1 MRRALKINPIDQDVN
16 SKVGISLPFNGS
28 SVFNSTITSSQ
39 QLKSNLLNL
48 LLTEKGEKLFD
59 VEFGVGLRR
68 LLFENV
74 TDTEF
79 LKQLIIKEIEKYLPT
94 LIIQEFRVDIQESNQ
109 IDIYLK
115 YASETDLRSDDMTLI
130 FN

>member
-1 MRRALKINPIDQDVN
+1 MRRASRINPIDQDVN

-28 SVFNSTITSSQ
+28 AVFNSTITSSQ

-79 LKQLIIKEIEKYLPT
+79 IKQLVVKEIEKYLPT
-94 LIIQEFRVDIQESNQ
+94 LIIQEFRVDLQESNQ

>member
-28 SVFNSTITSSQ
+28 AVFNSAFTTSQ
-39 QLKSNLLNL
+39 HTKSKLLNL
-48 LLTEKGEKLFD
+48 HLTEKGEKLFNL
-59 VEFGVGLRR
+59 EFGVGLRR

-79 LKQLIIKEIEKYLPT
+79 LKQLVIKEIEKYLPT
-94 LIIQEFRVDIQESNQ
+94 LIIQEFRVDVQDNNQ

>member
-1 MRRALKINPIDQDVN
+1 MRRALKINPIDQNVN

-28 SVFNSTITSSQ
+28 AVFNSTITSSQ

-79 LKQLIIKEIEKYLPT
+79 LKQLVIKEIEKYLPT
-94 LIIQEFRVDIQESNQ
+94 LIIQEFRVDVQDNNQ